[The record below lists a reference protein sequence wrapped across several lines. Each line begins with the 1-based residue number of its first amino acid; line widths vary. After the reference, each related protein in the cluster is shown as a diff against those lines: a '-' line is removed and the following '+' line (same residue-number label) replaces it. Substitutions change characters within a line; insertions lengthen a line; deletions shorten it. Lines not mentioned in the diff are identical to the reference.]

1 MFDFIFT
8 LIVIAIIVYSVL
20 YKKCP
25 PDSALVVIDKASKKI
40 LKVITEGGAFV
51 HPVFQDY
58 KILSLKRTTVKTDVK
73 NLLTKSNLRIDIEL
87 TCVIAISKN
96 RVLLQNAAERLS
108 GLTPIDIS
116 KWVKEDISG
125 QLRLVCATY
134 TVDEI
139 LDGSNF
145 INSLEANIS
154 SELKKIGIEVINI
167 YISSLKDTSGYIKSK
182 KQQKQTKKAEK
193 QEEKKTQKPVKQ
205 SFAQEF
211 EEIAKKD
218 IQQKEAEKQEIN
230 EAYSAL
236 FKNESFEEFKSK
248 TEQFPKFDL
257 NSETEKIQEQITE
270 QEIKEISAKS
280 VEETKKDLTEQEKK
294 QTQLFEEHPQNS
306 AEQPSAEPT
315 PSDDVFA
322 SVRHYFENKNQ

>member
-1 MFDFIFT
+1 MFDCIFT

-20 YKKCP
+20 YRKCP
-25 PDSALVVIDKASKKI
+25 PDSALVIFEKTPKKVSKI
-40 LKVITEGGAFV
+40 ITEGGVFV
-51 HPVFQDY
+51 NPLSQDY
-58 KILSLKRTTVKTDVK
+58 RVLSLKRIPVKVNSN
-73 NLLTKSNLRIDIEL
+73 NLLTKSDFRIDIEL
-87 TCVIAISKN
+87 TCVIAITKN

-116 KWVKEDISG
+116 KWVKENISG

-154 SELKKIGIEVINI
+154 SELKKIGIEIINL
-167 YISSLKDTSGYIKSK
+167 YISSVKDTSGNTKSK

-193 QEEKKTQKPVKQ
+193 KQEKKTQNPVKQ

-211 EEIAKKD
+211 EEIAKTE
-218 IQQKEAEKQEIN
+218 IQKNKAE
-230 EAYSAL
+230 
-236 FKNESFEEFKSK
+236 
-248 TEQFPKFDL
+248 
-257 NSETEKIQEQITE
+257 
-270 QEIKEISAKS
+270 
-280 VEETKKDLTEQEKK
+280 LTEQEEIKEYDPFEIFT
-294 QTQLFEEHPQNS
+294 QTNNDIISEAPIITDNSFETIKEEQSVYEQKTEQEFTQEPEIISEQEIEQYE
-306 AEQPSAEPT
+306 EQPQAAVEETPT
-315 PSDDVFA
+315 DDIFA